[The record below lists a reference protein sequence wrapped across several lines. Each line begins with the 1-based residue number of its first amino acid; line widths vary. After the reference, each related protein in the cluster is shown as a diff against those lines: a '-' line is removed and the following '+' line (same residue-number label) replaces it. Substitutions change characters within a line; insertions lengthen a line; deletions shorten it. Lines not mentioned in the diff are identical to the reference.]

1 MMHRS
6 AKSSTCSS
14 VSEHYSNL
22 LAPIYLWMVGGLESA
37 LELGTADIAPLCD
50 SNAKGRIAVDLGA
63 GFGMHAIPLA
73 RQGYTVIAIDT
84 STELISQLRSHSPDV
99 SIRTVTADILDFPKH
114 VHEPADLILC
124 MGDTLTHLQEQASI
138 NDLFQ
143 KVARFL
149 KPGGKFALTFR
160 DYTMPPGG
168 IARFIPVKSDQDRI
182 LTCFLEATPTH
193 MQVHDVLYERNG
205 ATWQMRLSSYM
216 KLRLSPEWVAHSL
229 ENNGLVVQV
238 GTARGGLVSIVATS

>member
-1 MMHRS
+1 MMDRS
-6 AKSSTCSS
+6 ATSSASSS
-14 VSEHYSNL
+14 VLEHYSNL
-22 LAPIYLWMVGGLESA
+22 LAPIYLWMVGDLESA
-37 LELGTADIAPLCD
+37 LQLGAADIAPLCD
-50 SNAKGRIAVDLGA
+50 SNTRGRIAVDLGA

-84 STELISQLRSHSPDV
+84 STELLSQLGSHSPDV
-99 SIRTVTADILDFPKH
+99 VIRTVTADLLNFSKY
-114 VHEPADLILC
+114 VHEPADLIMC

-143 KVARFL
+143 KVARSL

-160 DYTMPPGG
+160 DYTRPPHGV
-168 IARFIPVKSDQDRI
+168 ARFIPVRNDEDRI

-193 MQVHDVLYERNG
+193 MHVHDVLYERNG
-205 ATWQMRLSSYM
+205 VTWQMKVSSYM

-229 ENNGLVVQV
+229 ETHGFVVQV
-238 GTARGGLVSIVATS
+238 GTGRGGLVSMVATS